1 MVKISLLAQIIHKV
15 RLLYIFVREQM
26 FYKKAQ
32 SFLGECT
39 ILQGNT
45 NVLGAYTKFHR

>member
-1 MVKISLLAQIIHKV
+1 MVKISLLAQIMHKV

-32 SFLGECT
+32 SFLGEMHYFTREHKCF
-39 ILQGNT
+39 GS
-45 NVLGAYTKFHR
+45 VHKVS